1 MFTLHSPG
9 GSPTAGPSVA
19 DAGAH
24 ELHHEQRAAGPL
36 DGELLDLYAAILII
50 VPLALFLKSFLF

>member
-1 MFTLHSPG
+1 MFTLDSHG
-9 GSPTAGPSVA
+9 GSHPAGRGIA
-19 DAGAH
+19 DAQAH
-24 ELHHEQRAAGPL
+24 EVHHEPAGPL

>member
-1 MFTLHSPG
+1 MFTLHSHG

-19 DAGAH
+19 DAH